1 MTTSPGDF
9 CYDCN
14 PDSPRCRQLR
24 QEIYDMIH
32 RERTGSGG
40 TKGLVHRFAEQ
51 VARGASGPGTTSW
64 ANHEQAILNQQRGLR
79 DRLEEFE
86 RRRCG
91 PPPPN
96 AWSWATRPVP
106 TAAQWEENNLEGGHN
121 PAAYVA
127 GGAAAVGVGYLIYR
141 GLRMLPSL
149 APPLWWT
156 LPANVAVP

>member
-51 VARGASGPGTTSW
+51 VARGASFCS
-64 ANHEQAILNQQRGLR
+64 
-79 DRLEEFE
+79 
-86 RRRCG
+86 
-91 PPPPN
+91 
-96 AWSWATRPVP
+96 
-106 TAAQWEENNLEGGHN
+106 
-121 PAAYVA
+121 
-127 GGAAAVGVGYLIYR
+127 
-141 GLRMLPSL
+141 
-149 APPLWWT
+149 
-156 LPANVAVP
+156 